1 MTTLPASIPVL
12 EWAAQR
18 ADLDESTL
26 TRQYPRW
33 PKWLLGEAEP
43 TARQLEEFAKKTH
56 VPFGYFFLPEPPE
69 EHIPFPDYRTI
80 AGEGVVRPSPAL
92 LETVYAMQRRQAWM
106 REDQL
111 QAGIEPFG
119 FVGSA
124 SLEEDAEAVGRE
136 IRRMLGLNDD
146 WAAQVGTWTA
156 AVGEFR
162 HAIEELGV
170 MAVVN
175 GVVGNNTSWKLD
187 VEEFRGF
194 ALSDPYAPLIF
205 VNGSDAKSAQ
215 MFTLAHELAH
225 IWLGESAL
233 SDASAAPMELGETE
247 TWCNQVAA
255 ECLVPRHEIEV
266 LWRELRHDE
275 NPPGTLARRFKVS
288 PIVAARRLLDLGYWT
303 RKQFFDF
310 YKAYTE
316 EEQTRASQRK
326 RGGDFYNNQNTR
338 VGELFA
344 TRILHAAMEGRMGYK
359 EAYDLTGLKGGTFER
374 YARKLGYEL

>member
-1 MTTLPASIPVL
+1 MTTLPASISVL

-26 TRQYPRW
+26 TRKFPRW
-33 PKWLLGEAEP
+33 PEWIRGEAEP
-43 TARQLEEFAKKTH
+43 SARQLEDFSKKTH

-69 EHIPFPDYRTI
+69 EQIPIPDYRTI
-80 AGEGVVRPSPAL
+80 SGNKVVRPSPAL

-106 REDQL
+106 REDQM
-111 QAGIEPFG
+111 QAGIEPFE

-124 SLEEDAEAVGRE
+124 SVKEDAEAVGRE
-136 IRRMLGLNDD
+136 LRRMLGLNDG
-146 WAAQVGTWTA
+146 WAAQVRTWTA

-162 HAIEELGV
+162 HAIEDLGV

-175 GVVGNNTSWKLD
+175 GVVGNNTHWKLE

-233 SDASAAPMELGETE
+233 TDASAAPMKLGETE

-255 ECLVPRHEIEV
+255 ECLVPRNEVKV
-266 LWRELRHDE
+266 LWRDLRHDE
-275 NPPGTLARRFKVS
+275 DPTSTLARRFKVS
-288 PIVAARRLLDLGYWT
+288 PVVGARRLLDLGYWT
-303 RKQFFDF
+303 RDQFFDF
-310 YKAYTE
+310 YDAYTRE
-316 EEQTRASQRK
+316 EKKRASQRAG
-326 RGGDFYNNQNTR
+326 GGDFYNNQNTR

-344 TRILHAAMEGRMGYK
+344 TRVLHAAMEGRMGYK
-359 EAYDLTGLKGGTFER
+359 EAYDLTGLQGGIFEK
-374 YARKLGYEL
+374 YARKLGVDL